1 MQLFLN
7 ENSYQKSFY
16 LDSTYFIN
24 TPISND
30 WKGYLTTPEI
40 LGILINRQKDSALV
54 DLRLISTGVRILLTK
69 KNEKWRKEKVEEL
82 WIE

>member
-1 MQLFLN
+1 MKLFLDKD
-7 ENSYQKSFY
+7 SYQKSFY

-30 WKGYLTTPEI
+30 WKEYLTTPEI
-40 LGILINRQKDSALV
+40 LGILINSQKDSALV

-69 KNEKWRKEKVEEL
+69 NDEKWGKEKINEL